1 MLYLREFTIFIIKK
15 LNQGE
20 VITILVLFV
29 IAYCAII
36 CSEVLLDE
44 MVFASH
50 RDLQYLRA
58 MKSDL

>member
-1 MLYLREFTIFIIKK
+1 MLNK
-15 LNQGE
+15 GE
-20 VITILVLFV
+20 VITILVVFV